1 MLKVSNHEQSVLLPG
16 DIEKQTERKLIQLY
30 SEKLASTVLIAPH
43 HGSNT
48 SSTTD
53 FINAINPT
61 VVLFPA
67 AYLNRYRFPSKKVQ
81 KRYKNKNIVSYSTGK
96 AGALSIHFQSGEKLK
111 IKSWRQQSKKIWT
124 SVPTD

>member
-1 MLKVSNHEQSVLLPG
+1 MSLACYRPYPDHLRAGQRWQLTVKLKPLHGMINPG
-16 DIEKQTERKLIQLY
+16 VFEYESWLFLQGIGATGYVK
-30 SEKLASTVLIAPH
+30 PH

-48 SSTTD
+48 SSATD

-81 KRYKNKNIVSYSTGK
+81 KRYKNKNIVSYSTG
-96 AGALSIHFQSGEKLK
+96 
-111 IKSWRQQSKKIWT
+111 
-124 SVPTD
+124 

>member
-67 AYLNRYRFPSKKVQ
+67 AYLNRYHFLSKKVQ
-81 KRYKNKNIVSYSTGK
+81 KHYKNKNIVSYSTGK

-111 IKSWRQQSKKIWT
+111 KKSWRQQSKKIWT

>member
-1 MLKVSNHEQSVLLPG
+1 MINPG
-16 DIEKQTERKLIQLY
+16 VFEYESWLFLQGIGATGYVK
-30 SEKLASTVLIAPH
+30 PH

-48 SSTTD
+48 SSATD